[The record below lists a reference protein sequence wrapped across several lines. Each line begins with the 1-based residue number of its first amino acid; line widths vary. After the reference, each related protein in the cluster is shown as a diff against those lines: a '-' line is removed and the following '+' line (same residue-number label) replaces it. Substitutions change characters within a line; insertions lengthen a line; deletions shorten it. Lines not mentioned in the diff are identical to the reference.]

1 MISSNYVFLLL
12 YPGGGA
18 LLPFLL
24 CTLKK
29 TKPESFGNAF
39 AIGLRGRSWAG
50 APVRGVGPICTVT
63 SSLVPCL
70 QQEVELA
77 PSGLGYCPPGRKHAC
92 VLRVI
97 AWLVHVSSLEAWG
110 NASMSVCVCVW
121 RGVYRCILF
130 VLCICLCTCFVNLWP
145 ACLRDHNDLMSIKEE
160 SCVVTTGWEVYESY
174 KHSCILHVDKYGR
187 AKGLKNENCVAWV
200 WAIQEH
206 LH

>member
-12 YPGGGA
+12 CPGGA
-18 LLPFLL
+18 LLPFFL
-24 CTLKK
+24 CTLTK

-110 NASMSVCVCVW
+110 NASMSVCVCGGG
-121 RGVYRCILF
+121 GVTGASSLYF
-130 VLCICLCTCFVNLWP
+130 VFVYAHASLICG
-145 ACLRDHNDLMSIKEE
+145 LR
-160 SCVVTTGWEVYESY
+160 
-174 KHSCILHVDKYGR
+174 
-187 AKGLKNENCVAWV
+187 AWG
-200 WAIQEH
+200 IIMI
-206 LH
+206 